1 MAIIV
6 MGYILRKKNF
16 FGEEAFGVLSKI
28 TLKITLPAAI
38 VSSFAGK
45 TIDFN
50 MLFLALLGLGGGVIY
65 MVLAYVLNGKRGKEQ
80 QAFDIVNMSGYNIG
94 NFTMPFVQSFLG
106 PVGVIATS
114 LFDTG
119 NAAVCLG
126 SSYGIAQTVQSG
138 EKFSFVRVLKAV
150 TKSVAFDCYVIMILM
165 QVLHISIPGP
175 VVSLAE
181 IIGEANAFIAMLMVG
196 VGFRLSGDMSQKKS
210 IIRILSVRYAV
221 AALVA
226 AGCYVLLPF
235 SLEVRQALTILPF
248 SPIASAAPA
257 FTKELGGDAGLA
269 SAINSISIV
278 ISILCMIGLL
288 LIML

>member
-45 TIDFN
+45 TIDFS
-50 MLFLALLGLGGGVIY
+50 MLFLALLGLGGGAIY
-65 MVLAYVLNGKRGKEQ
+65 ITIAYLLNKKRGKEQ

-119 NAAVCLG
+119 NACICLG
-126 SSYGIAQTVQSG
+126 TSYSIASVVKEGS
-138 EKFSFVRVLKAV
+138 KFSVMKILRNLV
-150 TKSVAFDCYVIMILM
+150 KSVPLLCYIFMMCLSL
-165 QVLHISIPGP
+165 LHVSLPGP
-175 VVSLAE
+175 VISLAE
-181 IIGEANAFIAMLMVG
+181 IISGANAYLAMFMIG
-196 VGFRLSGDMSQKKS
+196 VGFKLEANRSQIGQIGK
-210 IIRILSVRYAV
+210 ILVLRYAL
-221 AALVA
+221 AQ
-226 AGCYVLLPF
+226 LLPACSTLF
-235 SLEVRQALTILPF
+235 F
-248 SPIASAAPA
+248 H
-257 FTKELGGDAGLA
+257 
-269 SAINSISIV
+269 
-278 ISILCMIGLL
+278 
-288 LIML
+288 LIWLFDRHW